1 MAEFNSGCVL
11 VFLQECLEPRT
22 LSFLASGIKV
32 KYHMMWVSF
41 AFLERYTMQ
50 VAPWTSEKGQL
61 RNRCWVDTCFSVIY
75 F

>member
-1 MAEFNSGCVL
+1 MAEFNSGCFL

-22 LSFLASGIKV
+22 LSFLALNIKV

-41 AFLERYTMQ
+41 GFLERYTMQ
-50 VAPWTSEKGQL
+50 VALLTSEKGQL
-61 RNRCWVDTCFSVIY
+61 RNRCWTDTCFSVVY